1 MRTHLIP
8 AFLLYFPFVFL
19 FSQVLKKILM
29 NESLEILD
37 HVRLNFSPSG
47 LFALNVVIAFV
58 MFGVALD
65 IKWQHFKDVI
75 MKPKSAVTGVISQF
89 FLLPLVTFGFIL
101 ILNPTPTVA
110 LGMILIASCP
120 GGNISNF
127 MSSIAK
133 GNVALSVSLTAI
145 ATLAATFM
153 TPLNFA
159 LWGKMYLKHY
169 NTSGAG
175 TYLVP
180 IEIDFFQMVQTV
192 VILLGIPVL
201 LGLLF
206 SQYLPRFTEKI
217 KKPIRQ
223 ISILI
228 FIGFVIILLSANF
241 TNFMRYVHVVFLIV
255 LIHNALA
262 LGTGFA
268 MGSIMRLPRVDRR
281 TISIETGI
289 QNSGLALVLMFNP
302 KIFPPELELG
312 GMTIIA
318 AWWGVWHIISGLAI
332 AGLWAKKPLYE
343 PAVR

>member
-1 MRTHLIP
+1 MKE
-8 AFLLYFPFVFL
+8 A
-19 FSQVLKKILM
+19 
-29 NESLEILD
+29 LEILD
-37 HVRLNFSPSG
+37 HVRLNFSPTG
-47 LFALNVVIAFV
+47 LLALNIVIAFV

-65 IKWQHFKDVI
+65 IKLQHFKDVI
-75 MKPKSAVTGVISQF
+75 MKPKSAITGVISQF

-127 MSSIAK
+127 MSALAK

-159 LWGKMYLKHY
+159 IWGKLYLKYY
-169 NTSGAG
+169 NTAGAG

-180 IEIDFFQMVQTV
+180 IEIDFLQMVQTV
-192 VILLGIPVL
+192 VILLGIPVI

-206 SQYLPRFTEKI
+206 SYYFPRITEKV

-223 ISILI
+223 ISIVV
-228 FIGFVIILLSANF
+228 FIAYVIILLSANF
-241 TNFMRYVHVVFLIV
+241 TNFMRFVHVVFLIV

-262 LGTGFA
+262 LGTGFT
-268 MGSIMRLPRVDRR
+268 MGSLMRLPRVDRR

-312 GMTIIA
+312 GMTVIA
-318 AWWGVWHIISGLAI
+318 AWWGVWHIVSGLAI
-332 AGLWAKKPLYE
+332 AGLWSRKPLYE

>member
-1 MRTHLIP
+1 MKE
-8 AFLLYFPFVFL
+8 A
-19 FSQVLKKILM
+19 
-29 NESLEILD
+29 LEVLD
-37 HVRLNFSPSG
+37 HVRLNFSQTG
-47 LFALNVVIAFV
+47 LLALNITIAFI

-65 IKWQHFKDVI
+65 IKVQHFRDVI
-75 MKPKSAVTGVISQF
+75 MNPKSAIVGVISQF
-89 FLLPLVTFGFIL
+89 FLLPAITFLFIIL
-101 ILNPTPTVA
+101 LNPTPTVA
-110 LGMILIASCP
+110 LGMILISSCP

-127 MSSIAK
+127 MSSLAK
-133 GNVALSVSLTAI
+133 GNIALSVSLTAV

-159 LWGKMYLKHY
+159 LWGKLFLNHY
-169 NTSGAG
+169 NASGAG

-180 IEIDFFQMVQTV
+180 IEIDFLQMVQTV
-192 VILLGIPVL
+192 VILLGIPVF

-206 SQYLPRFTEKI
+206 SYYLPRLTQNI

-223 ISILI
+223 LSIII
-228 FIGFVIILLSANF
+228 FIAFVVILLSANF
-241 TNFMRYVHVVFLIV
+241 DHFIQYTHLVFFIV

-262 LGTGFA
+262 LGTGF
-268 MGSIMRLPRVDRR
+268 SISTLFNLPRANRR
-281 TISIETGI
+281 SITIETGI

-332 AGLWAKKPLYE
+332 STLWSKKQLPQ
-343 PAVR
+343 PASSA